1 MKSIWGKNSLHTGN
15 KQPPLCHEKKSDNT
29 VFSFKKVA
37 FPVLWQYKWI
47 YSGENTENLS
57 CCEAVEKLPLKIQI
71 FIKGLP
77 NENKSLL
84 NVFITLKVTY
94 NKYLMANV

>member
-1 MKSIWGKNSLHTGN
+1 MKSIWGKNSLLALHTGN
-15 KQPPLCHEKKSDNT
+15 KQSPPHHEKNQSDNT

-57 CCEAVEKLPLKIQI
+57 CCEAVEKLPLKI
-71 FIKGLP
+71 
-77 NENKSLL
+77 
-84 NVFITLKVTY
+84 
-94 NKYLMANV
+94 